1 MATYIYIPKSYT
13 ISGQSALVATIS
25 SPLTY
30 KSQQVNATH
39 TTSVAGFI
47 CAYGQGNNLLGGATT
62 SSVKEKL
69 NAWCKGVSDNQAAMN
84 GRIIHMAPCERYEFD
99 NLANEDFKPLE
110 FGVDV
115 TYHNSISGTGQF
127 IGRSVVRKR
136 RKVKI
141 NVLSYASTVS
151 KMSQVKTILEAMIG
165 APFYVQTPLPEG
177 GNQCVYGWI
186 EQTPTV
192 EYLTDYGQA
201 SLSFEMVS
209 TL

>member
-1 MATYIYIPKSYT
+1 M
-13 ISGQSALVATIS
+13 ATIS

-30 KSQQVNATH
+30 KSAQVSDTL
-39 TTSVAGFI
+39 TPDVSGFM
-47 CAYGQGNNLLGGATT
+47 CAYGEGASLLADAGT
-62 SSVKEKL
+62 SSVQEKL
-69 NAWCKGVSDNQAAMN
+69 NAWCGQDSAISAELD
-84 GRIIHMAPCERYEFD
+84 GRVVHFAPCTRYEFD

-141 NVLSYASTVS
+141 NVLSYGSTVQ
-151 KMSQVKTILEAMIG
+151 KMNEVKTILDAMIG
-165 APFYVQTPLPEG
+165 APFYVQTPLPEA

-186 EQTPTV
+186 ESTPEV
-192 EYLTDYGQA
+192 NYLTDYGQA